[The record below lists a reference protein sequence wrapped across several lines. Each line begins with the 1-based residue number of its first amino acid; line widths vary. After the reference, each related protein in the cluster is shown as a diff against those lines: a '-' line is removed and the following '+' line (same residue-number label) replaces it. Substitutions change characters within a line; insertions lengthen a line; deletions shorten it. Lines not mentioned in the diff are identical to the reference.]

1 MTRRSTSRGLSVVEL
16 MVVLTIIATITGI
29 GAYSLGMVGGNQLKS
44 DALRIA
50 SVIKYTYANACLN
63 NTRYRLVVELG
74 TGNYYSE
81 VTDEPV
87 ISLAEQSADEE
98 MLTEEARELAK
109 SKDRED
115 DLFDEREANPF
126 GVNRR
131 VSFERV
137 QDVIIKD
144 TKLGQGIVFAK
155 AYTPRFPEKALE
167 EGRAAVSFFP
177 NGYMEPLLLIIKDE
191 EGNAYSLLTE
201 AMTGRVR
208 VMSGEI
214 DPPEGF
220 AEVESDD

>member
-1 MTRRSTSRGLSVVEL
+1 

-201 AMTGRVR
+201 AMTGRVQ

>member
-1 MTRRSTSRGLSVVEL
+1 

-131 VSFERV
+131 ISFERV

-201 AMTGRVR
+201 AMTGRVQ

>member
-201 AMTGRVR
+201 AMTGRVQ